1 MRNLIGI
8 VSFVVAVTSGLSVIL
23 STNRDKQTMASIVGV
38 VFLIFFFINVSEE
51 AKIVHDVSCV
61 ITFAMAVLGGVI
73 AIFSN
78 EKNRRDGALITGI
91 VSLGA
96 SLLILFI
103 YQAFRS

>member
-1 MRNLIGI
+1 MRNFIGI
-8 VSFVVAVTSGLSVIL
+8 VSFVVAVISGLSVIFG
-23 STNRDKQTMASIVGV
+23 TNRDKQTMASIVGV
-38 VFLIFFFINVSEE
+38 AFLISFFINVSEE
-51 AKIVHDVSCV
+51 AKIVHGVSCV

-73 AIFSN
+73 AIFSD

>member
-1 MRNLIGI
+1 MRNFIGI
-8 VSFVVAVTSGLSVIL
+8 VSFAVAMISGLSLIF

-38 VFLIFFFINVSEE
+38 VFLFSFFINVSEE

-61 ITFAMAVLGGVI
+61 ITFAMAVLGAVI

-96 SLLILFI
+96 SFLILFI
-103 YQAFRS
+103 YQSFRS

>member
-1 MRNLIGI
+1 MRNLIAI
-8 VSFVVAVTSGLSVIL
+8 VSFIVALISGLSIMFN
-23 STNRDKQTMASIVGV
+23 TNRDKQTIASIVGI
-38 VFLIFFFINVSEE
+38 VFLASFFINISEG
-51 AKIVHDVSCV
+51 ARIVHDVTCV
-61 ITFAMAVLGGVI
+61 IMFAIAVLGAVV
-73 AIFSN
+73 AIFTN

>member
-1 MRNLIGI
+1 MKNFIGI
-8 VSFVVAVTSGLSVIL
+8 ISFVVAVISGLSVIF

-38 VFLIFFFINVSEE
+38 VFLISFFVNVSEE
-51 AKIVHDVSCV
+51 AKIVHDVTCV